1 MQASM
6 LPLRAQDES
15 DDSGL
20 TDEEILAGEE
30 VDAAVED
37 AKTAPETV
45 VQRSLGRRCFI
56 SSSWK

>member
-1 MQASM
+1 M

-37 AKTAPETV
+37 AKTAPDTV